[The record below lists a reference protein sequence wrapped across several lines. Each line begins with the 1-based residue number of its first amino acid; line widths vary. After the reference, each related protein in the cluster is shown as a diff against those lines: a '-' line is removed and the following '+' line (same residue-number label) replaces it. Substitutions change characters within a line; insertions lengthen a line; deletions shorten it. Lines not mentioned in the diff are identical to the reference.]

1 MNIRPCAII
10 IAENKLLTL
19 KYNYNNTEIFAI
31 PGGNLEFGERLEEAL
46 VRELQ
51 EELGLTIIVDELLFV
66 GEVHKNDKDTLHC
79 VFSAKIVSGTP
90 ELNSQET
97 KAKEY
102 TWQNIENLD
111 SLNLYPNIGKE
122 IQEKLLKNIDSNVF
136 LGEISQPWY

>member
-10 IAENKLLTL
+10 TADNKLLTL
-19 KYNYNNTEIFAI
+19 VYNYNNTEIFAI

-46 VRELQ
+46 ARELQ

-97 KAKEY
+97 KALAY

-111 SLNLYPNIGKE
+111 DLNLYPNIGKE
-122 IQEKLLKNIDSNVF
+122 IQDKLLKNIDSDVF

>member
-10 IAENKLLTL
+10 IADDKLLTL

-31 PGGNLEFGERLEEAL
+31 PGGNLEFGERLEGAL

-79 VFSAKIVSGTP
+79 IFAAKVVSGTP

-97 KAKEY
+97 KALAY
-102 TWQNIENLD
+102 TWQGLENLD
-111 SLNLYPNIGKE
+111 ALNLYPNISKE
-122 IQEKLLKNIDSNVF
+122 LQEKFLKNMDSDVF